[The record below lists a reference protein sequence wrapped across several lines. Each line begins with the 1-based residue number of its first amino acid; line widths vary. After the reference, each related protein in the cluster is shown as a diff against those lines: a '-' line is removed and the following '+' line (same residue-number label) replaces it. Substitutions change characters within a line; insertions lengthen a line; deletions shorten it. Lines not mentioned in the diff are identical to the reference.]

1 MSNVRTKLL
10 SQPSMHPLQVE
21 YEGETLYIHYPT
33 LKQWGRVQR
42 ACASFDAEGNPVFD
56 GAKFR
61 AYTIIEALCTGSGA
75 KVFEPS
81 DVEAILEMNTASPLL
96 GEIGKACMKVFE
108 DVAPSA
114 DALEQAGKN

>member
-10 SQPSMHPLQVE
+10 SQPSMNPLQVE
-21 YEGETLYIHYPT
+21 FEGETLFVHYPT

-42 ACASFDAEGNPVFD
+42 ACATVDAEGNQTFD

-61 AYTIIEALCTGSGA
+61 AYTIIEALHTSEGA
-75 KVFEPS
+75 KVFQPADS
-81 DVEAILEMNTASPLL
+81 EAILEMSTASPLL